1 MISLDVLLD
10 MIATEAIGGESR
22 DHYFDEFRNR
32 EYVPEPRYMQPETK
46 TKLPPIKFDLE
57 LIREL
62 DGSLY
67 WVE

>member
-1 MISLDVLLD
+1 MISIDVLLD
-10 MIATEAIGGESR
+10 MVATEAIEGGSR

-32 EYVPEPRYMQPETK
+32 EYVPEPRYIQPETK

-57 LIREL
+57 LIRGSN
-62 DGSLY
+62 GSLY